1 MIFIFFKPLK
11 LKEQNFVDVP
21 QLELKNFTMYELT
34 PEGLQ
39 TYMLG
44 SSGTKYDNRFIVKN
58 VDYTDKSPEYI
69 ANMKADEGIYKD
81 DMVILKNN
89 VLYTRD
95 NGFEFQTQKL
105 VYDKNSSEAISDV
118 GYTAHLGDNVV
129 KGTYIKYNNK
139 LNRVYSKNIDATYQ
153 LQERE

>member
-1 MIFIFFKPLK
+1 MIFLFFKPLK

-21 QLELKNFTMYELT
+21 QIELKKFTMYELT

-44 SSGTKYDNRFIVKN
+44 SSGTKYDDRFIVKN
-58 VDYTDKSPEYI
+58 VDYTDRTPEYI
-69 ANMKADEGIYKD
+69 ANMQADEGIYKD
-81 DMVILKNN
+81 DKVVLKNN

-95 NGFEFQTQKL
+95 NGFMFQTQKL
-105 VYDKNSSEAISDV
+105 VYDKKSSEAISDA
-118 GYTAHLGDNVV
+118 GYIAHLGDNVV
-129 KGTYIKYNNK
+129 KGTFIKYNNK